1 MQMYITTAKY
11 VAERK
16 KKKKLKSLIQF
27 HNANKIDKYNTG
39 GKKAGRESKECI
51 EQVKK

>member
-1 MQMYITTAKY
+1 MQRYITTAKY

-27 HNANKIDKYNTG
+27 HNANKINNYNEG
-39 GKKAGRESKECI
+39 WWSWKE
-51 EQVKK
+51 